1 MTTTMTTMLGEYI
14 GVVVKQ
20 DNVTD
25 VSETLLKLH
34 LSRESGVNAYLGE
47 YT

>member
-1 MTTTMTTMLGEYI
+1 MTTMLGEYI
-14 GVVVKQ
+14 EVVVKQ
-20 DNVTD
+20 ENATD
-25 VSETLLKLH
+25 VSEKVLKLR